1 MNRTTGLLIT
11 FCVFAFSMTLT
22 WLTGVRAERDAKHSA
37 LVIPAAPPAKGK
49 PDFST
54 PAKVLAHFERNLH
67 GMDETVTCSDEEL
80 DWVLKTTR
88 DEAGVRYWAKR
99 WIMQNPASVLAWIER
114 HGGTGRDAAEYL
126 DKVRHLF
133 DVWAAIDLESALT
146 AAARPSWPPAR
157 AQALYNVLPALWRT
171 DPQRARVLYEQNL
184 EWMANSTYLS
194 ASLGTG
200 DEGRGAEFL
209 AFLQSLSPGKGRSRL
224 LSSALMQFRVS
235 NTGIVFWEGASPGLK
250 QELVLAGYTPF
261 VISAGDGMDELQ
273 RVRAESTGDPDEYRS
288 FLSSYGE
295 NWAARDLP
303 SALTWS
309 REHLRG
315 SKEARAAEELFRG
328 AAGGDSFGAAVQQWQ
343 SLPSG
348 NRKALLA
355 GALLAGAPENRRQ
368 SVEALINTLSPAY
381 QKMARDAAVTR
392 HGRFPRIDMRKR

>member
-22 WLTGVRAERDAKHSA
+22 WLTGTRAERGAKLSA

-54 PAKVLAHFERNLH
+54 PANVLAHFEQNLH
-67 GMDETVTCSDEEL
+67 GVDETVTCSDEEL
-80 DWVLKTTR
+80 DWVLKTTS
-88 DEAGVRYWAKR
+88 DDAAIKYWAKR
-99 WIMQNPASVLAWIER
+99 WIVQNPASVLAWIER

-184 EWMANSTYLS
+184 ELMANSTSLY
-194 ASLGTG
+194 ASLGPG

-209 AFLQSLSPGKGRSRL
+209 AFLQSLSPGKGRSCL

-235 NTGIVFWEGASPGLK
+235 NTGIAFWEGASPELK

-288 FLSSYGE
+288 FLSSYGGT
-295 NWAARDLP
+295 WAARDLP
-303 SALTWS
+303 AALTWT
-309 REHLRG
+309 REHLKG
-315 SKEARAAEELFRG
+315 NKEALATEQLFRG
-328 AAGGDSFGAAVQQWQ
+328 AAAGESFDSAVRQWQ

-348 NRKALLA
+348 NVKARLA
-355 GALLAGAPENRRQ
+355 GAMLAGAPENRRQ
-368 SVEALINTLSPAY
+368 SVESLINTLSPAY
-381 QKMARDAAVTR
+381 QEMARDAATKR
-392 HGRFPRIDMRKR
+392 HGRFPQLDMRRR